1 MEPTLMVTNYMLPTN
16 FQNITTKKVNRR
28 GFFALILGVFAFFSF
43 SNFGSLTS
51 LFDSKPTIKNDNAP
65 RGYGL

>member
-1 MEPTLMVTNYMLPTN
+1 MLPTT

-28 GFFALILGVFAFFSF
+28 DFFALILGIFAVFSF
-43 SNFGSLTS
+43 SNFGSLFNS
-51 LFDSKPTIKNDNAP
+51 PKPIETQETP